1 MGWKGTGLA
10 AGALATVPMTLVV
23 VTARRLGLFR
33 TPPPEQIAK
42 TAADDVGLGDVADE
56 PAFGPIWLA
65 LHLGFGAVC
74 GLGYQQLQLRVGLP
88 KPLLAGGA
96 VYGVFVWVVNYLGL
110 MPLLGLFPRPRQAG
124 ARRTGVMIVAHV
136 VYGVGVAFFTSAGR
150 GARRS

>member
-1 MGWKGTGLA
+1 MEWKGTGLV

-42 TAADDVGLGDVADE
+42 TAAKDVGMSDVADE
-56 PAFGPIWLA
+56 PAFGPIWLV
-65 LHLGFGAVC
+65 LHFGFGAVC
-74 GLGYQQLQLRVGLP
+74 GLGYQLLRPRLP
-88 KPLLAGGA
+88 KPVHAGGA
-96 VYGVFVWVVNYLGL
+96 VYGLLVWAVNYLGL

-124 ARRTGVMIVAHV
+124 TRRTIVMIMAHV
-136 VYGVGVAFFTSAGR
+136 VYGIGVAFLASAGR